1 MESVSCDLQCK
12 MQPHNSDFLNK
23 FSELYHTKLSIAYV
37 HPSPKR
43 CVRDTMSRNPARS
56 DTDKIDDN
64 LVQMLFVFG
73 ALVPN
78 QPTNSTCA
86 PSASRLCS
94 FFGPAQQIAHN
105 ISSWPLRVDR
115 SGQLE
120 HRNESAF
127 CSTVYICEVSGR
139 HKEKGGWSRNRLR
152 YYSRTVIIHSILK
165 MIH

>member
-12 MQPHNSDFLNK
+12 MQPHSSDFLNK

-43 CVRDTMSRNPARS
+43 CVRDTMSRNPAQS

-64 LVQMLFVFG
+64 LVQMLLVFG
-73 ALVPN
+73 PLVPN

-120 HRNESAF
+120 HQNISNWNQLFVQPYTSVRSQDVTRRRE
-127 CSTVYICEVSGR
+127 
-139 HKEKGGWSRNRLR
+139 GGAETGYATIVEL
-152 YYSRTVIIHSILK
+152 
-165 MIH
+165 